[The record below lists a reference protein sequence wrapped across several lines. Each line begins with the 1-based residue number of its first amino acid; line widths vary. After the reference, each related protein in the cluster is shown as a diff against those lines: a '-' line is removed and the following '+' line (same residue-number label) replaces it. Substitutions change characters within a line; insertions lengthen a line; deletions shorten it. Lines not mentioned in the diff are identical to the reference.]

1 MIDVYRPKDTQA
13 SRIIQTI
20 CNADFKRKHSH
31 YSEKLNLSEVWVIF
45 AAELY
50 M

>member
-13 SRIIQTI
+13 SRIIQAI
-20 CNADFKRKHSH
+20 CNPDFKRKHSITQ
-31 YSEKLNLSEVWVIF
+31 KKINLSEVWVIF